1 METLVSSMQES
12 SRVQELK
19 EETSQL
25 DALSLSLEGG
35 VSSVRTNVKMETF
48 SLTQKRTQLREA
60 DTALN
65 I

>member
-1 METLVSSMQES
+1 METLVSSMHKS

-25 DALSLSLEGG
+25 DAPSLSLERGE
-35 VSSVRTNVKMETF
+35 SSVRTNVKMETF
-48 SLTQKRTQLREA
+48 SLTQKKSQLRTA